1 MAVRARD
8 QNATPELTV
17 LYDTRD
23 RHFGQN
29 PYLTL
34 LRDATRPD
42 AEVVGFS
49 WQRALFGRYDLVHV
63 HWPEYLLR
71 PGREW
76 MRPAAR
82 VLVRL
87 WLWRLRVHATPMV
100 RTMHDLKPLVGLTAA
115 EAALLRRIE
124 SQTTARI
131 WLTDPSGL
139 DKAPAMSGEDVIIPH
154 GDYLPWVAERHGSAG
169 PPTDETS
176 DPDAFA
182 LLCFGILRPYKRF
195 EQVITATAGLSGE
208 MHAHLR
214 VLGSAPEPD
223 YLVTLFEAA
232 GFAPANVEVIARR
245 ASDDELYVALSAADL
260 VVVPYDDLYNSGVVL
275 LALSA
280 RRPVAL
286 RDNPISRALQA
297 EFGKGWVILWSGDL
311 DAAKLQDVIE
321 QAQAPRAALDMQQSR
336 SWESVG
342 RRHRAFYA
350 AVVAETAGK
359 PATAPAHQGLSST

>member
-1 MAVRARD
+1 VRSRD
-8 QNATPELTV
+8 QNGTPELTV

-34 LRDATRPD
+34 LRDSARPD
-42 AEVVGFS
+42 VGVLGFS
-49 WQRALFGRYDLVHV
+49 WRRALFGRYDLVHV

-71 PGREW
+71 PGRGW
-76 MRPAAR
+76 MRPCAR
-82 VLVRL
+82 ALMRL

-100 RTMHDLKPLVGLTAA
+100 RTMHDLKPLVGLSAA
-115 EAALLRRIE
+115 EGQLLQQVVD
-124 SQTTARI
+124 QTTARI

-139 DKAPAMSGEDVIIPH
+139 DGAPGMGGEDVVIPH
-154 GDYLPWVAERHGSAG
+154 GDYLPWVAEQHGGDVPVADG
-169 PPTDETS
+169 QPLHDT
-176 DPDAFA
+176 FA

-195 EQVITATAGLSGE
+195 EQVITATAGLSDE

-232 GFAPANVEVIARR
+232 GRAPTSVEVVARR
-245 ASDDELYVALSAADL
+245 ASDAELSAALAAANL

-286 RDNPISRALQA
+286 RDNTISRALQA

-311 DAAKLQDVIE
+311 DACTLQGVIGE
-321 QAQAPRAALDMQQSR
+321 AQAPRTALDMPQSR
-336 SWESVG
+336 SWGSVG
-342 RRHRAFYA
+342 QQHRALYA
-350 AVVAETAGK
+350 DVVSARAK
-359 PATAPAHQGLSST
+359 APAITPSHRGLSST